1 MNGLHVQHAY
11 WIAQQ
16 TWYYRGWGGANVFVP
31 AQAALPNGAGDV
43 SEGKMARL
51 EKEVKDFTS
60 KLETASAQVRVTF
73 LACLSHYSIG

>member
-1 MNGLHVQHAY
+1 MFNMLTGSPNK
-11 WIAQQ
+11 
-16 TWYYRGWGGANVFVP
+16 RGITGGGGGANVFLP